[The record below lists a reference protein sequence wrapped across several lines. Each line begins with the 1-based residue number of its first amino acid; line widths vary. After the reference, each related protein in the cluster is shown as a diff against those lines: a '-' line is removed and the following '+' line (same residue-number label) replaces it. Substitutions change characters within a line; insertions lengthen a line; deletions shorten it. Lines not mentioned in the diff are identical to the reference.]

1 MNRANKRYYRT
12 ILLGVLAMAALV
24 WVAVRQFGI
33 SRAEMSE
40 LLLGTLIAI
49 GMVIVLAGLAVALWM
64 GLRKLLGRGGN

>member
-40 LLLGTLIAI
+40 LLLGTVLAI
-49 GMVIVLAGLAVALWM
+49 GIVIVLAGLAVALWM
-64 GLRKLLGRGGN
+64 GLRKLFGRGGN

>member
-1 MNRANKRYYRT
+1 MNRAGKRYYRT
-12 ILLGVLAMAALV
+12 IVLGVLAMAALV

-40 LLLGTLIAI
+40 LLVGTLLAMGI
-49 GMVIVLAGLAVALWM
+49 VIVLAGLAVALWM

>member
-1 MNRANKRYYRT
+1 VNRANKRYYRT

-40 LLLGTLIAI
+40 LLLGTLLAI
-49 GMVIVLAGLAVALWM
+49 GIVIVLAGLAVALWM